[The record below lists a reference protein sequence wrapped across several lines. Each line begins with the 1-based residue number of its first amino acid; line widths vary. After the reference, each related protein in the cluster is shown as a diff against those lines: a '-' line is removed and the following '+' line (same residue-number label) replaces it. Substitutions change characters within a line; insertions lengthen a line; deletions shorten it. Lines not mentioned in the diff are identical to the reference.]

1 MTKERSSMPYA
12 KIVNEFEETI
22 AAYSGAKF
30 GIAVSSCTNALFLCC
45 KFLGVSK
52 VTIPKHTYPGVACS
66 IIHAG
71 GSIEFSDEQWK
82 GAYELWPYKIIDSA
96 CRFKMGMYIPGTY
109 YCLSFHIKKNLPIG
123 RGGMILCDD
132 ELAAE
137 WFRRARF
144 DGRRDIPLK
153 DDTITMLGWNM
164 YLTKEQA
171 TRGLM
176 LFEVLKNKDLPDL
189 DSAQQGYPDLSQIE
203 VYKCKGK

>member
-1 MTKERSSMPYA
+1 MPYA

-22 AAYSGAKF
+22 AAYAGAKY

-45 KFLGVSK
+45 KFLNVDGVY
-52 VTIPKHTYPGVACS
+52 IPKFTYPGVACS

-71 GSIEFSDEQWK
+71 GSIKFTDEQWK
-82 GAYELWPYKIIDSA
+82 GRYELEPYGIWDSA
-96 CRFKMGMYIPGTY
+96 LRFKRGMYIPGSF
-109 YCLSFHIKKNLPIG
+109 YCLTFHIKKHIPIG

-132 ELAAE
+132 EQATE

-144 DGRRDIPLK
+144 DGRQDIPLK

-164 YLTKEQA
+164 YMTKEQA

-176 LFEVLKNKDLPDL
+176 LFEIIKNKNLPDL
-189 DSAQQGYPDLSQIE
+189 DSTQQGYPDLSQIE
-203 VYKCKGK
+203 IYKK